1 MVGFAP
7 REDDDEKRRQRERGA
22 KQEEKGESVPRDVWQ
37 WRVSGGFSARWPP
50 EAAPR
55 LDKYIVEFNIPT
67 FFKGS
72 WPTACEERRARARA
86 RLTKAGNEFFE
97 YHQPSRT
104 NLCVT
109 VQRIILS
116 FF

>member
-1 MVGFAP
+1 M
-7 REDDDEKRRQRERGA
+7 KRGGSANGRA

-37 WRVSGGFSARWPP
+37 WCVSGGFSARWPP

-72 WPTACEERRARARA
+72 WPTACKERRARARA
-86 RLTKAGNEFFE
+86 THKSGERILRVPAAVANE
-97 YHQPSRT
+97 P
-104 NLCVT
+104 LCHRSKDNIVVLLRFT
-109 VQRIILS
+109 LNN
-116 FF
+116 